1 MILQTFIN
9 ACLINPASGYTRD
22 EETEISAGIGGRLP
36 SDHSPAYHKEVK
48 KCKTICNSKYKI
60 IELINTT
67 TAWLKARGLK
77 VKIRISGFKEVYKK
91 WMKF

>member
-1 MILQTFIN
+1 MILQMSIN
-9 ACLINPASGYTRD
+9 ACLINPASGKTRD
-22 EETEISAGIGGRLP
+22 EEIINAGGIGGRLP
-36 SDHSPAYHKEVK
+36 SDYSPAYHKAVK
-48 KCKTICNSKYKI
+48 IYKKICNSKHKI
-60 IELINTT
+60 IELINNT